1 MSAEIENHVNEFCLL
16 HEDVSG
22 KKTRS
27 TESWSFQKNAIL
39 NSEAF
44 LICLRDDENKLIGAG
59 YFSYTLDQGVY
70 AIAAYDREL
79 FQKPLGHAVQ
89 YAAIKELKKLDV
101 NGIT

>member
-1 MSAEIENHVNEFCLL
+1 MLMNFVFFMKMFQE
-16 HEDVSG
+16 